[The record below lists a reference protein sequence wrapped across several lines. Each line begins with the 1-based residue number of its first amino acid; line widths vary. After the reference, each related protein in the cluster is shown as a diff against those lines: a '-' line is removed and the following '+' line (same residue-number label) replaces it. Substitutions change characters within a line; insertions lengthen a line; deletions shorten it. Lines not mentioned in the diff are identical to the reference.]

1 MGWRRPKS
9 GLERRMKEVEDAR
22 KAAEADMEKI
32 RNWIGDARQGR
43 VDVAPQEREE
53 IPVLGVERR
62 QARGRFFLWLGI
74 LALVL
79 GLAWRCS
86 RP

>member
-9 GLERRMKEVEDAR
+9 GLELRMKEVEDAR
-22 KAAEADMEKI
+22 KAAEADIEKI
-32 RNWIGDARQGR
+32 RTWIGDAREGR
-43 VDVAPQEREE
+43 VEVVPPEREE
-53 IPVLGVERR
+53 APVLGVERR
-62 QARGRFFLWLGI
+62 RARGKFFIWLAI